1 MSYICTVIADKK
13 PSERIR
19 NAHLSRAKPFKF
31 FQRKRMLNYFT
42 IYKRIKIKYL

>member
-1 MSYICTVIADKK
+1 MSYICTVIADKN

-31 FQRKRMLNYFT
+31 FQKKRTLNKFIT
-42 IYKRIKIKYL
+42 YKRIKIKYL